1 MKKTARR
8 TFGAAALAFGLLL
21 WGQTQALAADF
32 RAPEAD
38 GDGNVTVGAG
48 ESVKNLYVA
57 GRAVTV
63 NAPTAGDL
71 LVAGGTVSVIGST
84 EQDLAAVGGNV
95 QLSGSVG
102 GDLRAAA
109 GNLTISGPV
118 GGDLVAA
125 GGTVTVP
132 SGSRIAGDA
141 VLGGGTVTLEA
152 PVSGRLTVGGESV
165 TINGKVDGAVRVV
178 AERLVFGPNADIR
191 GPVQYRGRVPAVV
204 KAGAKVPEIGFSE
217 LPRRSGALGA
227 LTAAFVLKVLAW
239 TLVGLVLVRYRKN
252 ALRAVYVTA
261 TTSPWVSL
269 GVGLVAAVATPV
281 VALVLLLSGVG
292 YYATLLLLAGY
303 ALVLLLAGVGGALC
317 VGAKVISW
325 LQRQAEPRFDWQTV
339 LIGVVVWQLLRFI
352 PFLGWLLVA
361 LCYLAVL
368 GALLSYVRERAS
380 HSN

>member
-1 MKKTARR
+1 MKKTTRR
-8 TFGAAALAFGLLL
+8 TFGAATFLLSL
-21 WGQTQALAADF
+21 LFWGQALAADF

-38 GDGNVTVGAG
+38 GDGTVTVGAG
-48 ESVKNLYVA
+48 ETVKNLYVA
-57 GRAVTV
+57 GPTVTV
-63 NAPTAGDL
+63 NAPAQGDL
-71 LVAGGTVSVIGST
+71 FVAGGAVSVIGST
-84 EQDLAAVGGNV
+84 EQDLFVAGGNV

-109 GNLTISGPV
+109 GNLTVGGSV
-118 GGDLVAA
+118 GGDLLAA

-165 TINGKVDGAVRVV
+165 TINGRVDGAVRVV

-191 GPVQYRGRVPAVV
+191 GSVQYRGRVPAVV
-204 KAGAKVPEIGFSE
+204 KAGANVPEISFTE

-239 TLVGLVLVRYRKN
+239 TLVGLILVRYRKD

-281 VALVLLLSGVG
+281 VAFVLLLSGVG
-292 YYATLLLLAGY
+292 YYLGLLLLAGY
-303 ALVLLLAGVGGALC
+303 AAALLLAGVAAALC
-317 VGAKVISW
+317 VGAKVVSW

-368 GALLSYVRERAS
+368 GALLSYVRERAA